1 MREPS
6 TSSQRTGAA
15 TVAAKHG
22 RGPPHITISRMK
34 SERGWTD
41 GLVRTHLG
49 DPDKLAPNPHYRR
62 APEMRLYRLDRVEAA
77 ENTDSFR
84 TALAGRERRREAGA
98 RAVETKRRQA
108 RMFADTVDLRYDF
121 PDTAEEARKLGHES
135 WVRWMRWRDQWRD
148 MWSDADLEYVNQPQE
163 DRDRR
168 AVNYLRHECTE
179 YDDALLERARRV
191 GIVEVHGRLKGRILR
206 QIIGRFP
213 ELQAAAEA
221 QM

>member
-1 MREPS
+1 
-6 TSSQRTGAA
+6 
-15 TVAAKHG
+15 
-22 RGPPHITISRMK
+22 
-34 SERGWTD
+34 
-41 GLVRTHLG
+41 
-49 DPDKLAPNPHYRR
+49 
-62 APEMRLYRLDRVEAA
+62 
-77 ENTDSFR
+77 
-84 TALAGRERRREAGA
+84 
-98 RAVETKRRQA
+98 
-108 RMFADTVDLRYDF
+108 
-121 PDTAEEARKLGHES
+121 
-135 WVRWMRWRDQWRD
+135 

-191 GIVEVHGRLKGRILR
+191 GIVEVHGRLKSRILR